1 MSRKPASLIGRG
13 KEVAILN
20 REAKFTVKFWGVRGS
35 IPCPGLAYHRY
46 GGNTPCVEMT
56 CGDKT
61 LIFDAGTGLRSLGQ
75 ELVKKGKIEAEIFF
89 SHAHLDHIIG
99 FPFFAPAF
107 HPKNKFK
114 IWSAVFDQQIPIKE
128 VFKKLTSSPMFP
140 VSFEIFNA
148 QFDFLTF
155 KPGDEIDVD
164 EKISLSTVEL
174 NHPQGAVGY
183 RVNFAGK
190 SVCYIT
196 DTEHKPGIIDQNIK
210 SLVRGAD
217 VVIYDAC
224 FTDENYA
231 NYIGWG
237 HSTWQEGVKLCD
249 AASVKKLIIFHHD
262 PGNDDSAMDIISKNV
277 EKARPGSLVAME
289 GMELEV

>member
-1 MSRKPASLIGRG
+1 M
-13 KEVAILN
+13 V
-20 REAKFTVKFWGVRGS
+20 VKFWGVRGS

-46 GGNTPCVEMT
+46 GGNTPCVEIT

-61 LIFDAGTGLRSLGQ
+61 LIFDAGTGLRALGQ
-75 ELVKKGKIEAEIFF
+75 ELVKKGETEAEFFF

-107 HPKNKFK
+107 NPKNKFK

-140 VSFEIFNA
+140 VSLEVFNA
-148 QFDFLTF
+148 ELDFVTF
-155 KPGDEIDVD
+155 KPGDKIELDGG
-164 EKISLSTVEL
+164 ISLSTVVL

-183 RVNFAGK
+183 RVNYGGK
-190 SVCYIT
+190 SICYIT
-196 DTEHKPGIIDQNIK
+196 DTEHKAGEIDQNIK
-210 SLVRGAD
+210 TLVSGSD

-224 FTDENYA
+224 FTDEDYPNFA
-231 NYIGWG
+231 GWG

-249 AASVKKLIIFHHD
+249 AASVKKLVIFHHD
-262 PGNDDSAMDIISKNV
+262 PGNDDTAMDIISEEVN
-277 EKARPGSLVAME
+277 KARPGSLVAME

>member
-1 MSRKPASLIGRG
+1 
-13 KEVAILN
+13 
-20 REAKFTVKFWGVRGS
+20 
-35 IPCPGLAYHRY
+35 
-46 GGNTPCVEMT
+46 
-56 CGDKT
+56 
-61 LIFDAGTGLRSLGQ
+61 
-75 ELVKKGKIEAEIFF
+75 
-89 SHAHLDHIIG
+89 
-99 FPFFAPAF
+99 
-107 HPKNKFK
+107 
-114 IWSAVFDQQIPIKE
+114 
-128 VFKKLTSSPMFP
+128 MFP

-210 SLVRGAD
+210 NLVSGAD

-224 FTDENYA
+224 FTDENYPNFA
-231 NYIGWG
+231 GWG
-237 HSTWQEGVKLCD
+237 HSTWQEGVKLCN
-249 AASVKKLIIFHHD
+249 AASVNKLVIFHHA

-277 EKARPGSLVAME
+277 GMERPGSLVAME